1 MIRGPGPKK
10 PNKQQRTVKR
20 KEIPFFRVHANIKI
34 ESSDE
39 TAEARVFLNDLSP
52 TGVGCFVNVAI
63 QKGEKVAIVIEQP
76 KHIYLRGEVIWCSP
90 YTLDTKILTAER
102 YDYRVGI
109 KFLFDSPE
117 EAEVVKQYVNDLYAA
132 KGMTPGQGT

>member
-1 MIRGPGPKK
+1 MIRGSGPKK
-10 PNKQQRTVKR
+10 PNKQLRQAKR
-20 KEIPFFRVHANIKI
+20 KIIPFQRVHANIKI
-34 ESSDE
+34 ERTNE
-39 TAEARVFLNDLSP
+39 TAESRVFLNDLSP

-63 QKGEKVAIVIEQP
+63 DKGELVAMVIEQP

-109 KFLFDSPE
+109 KFIFDSPE
-117 EAEVVKQYVNDLYAA
+117 EADIVKKYVEELYAA
-132 KGMTPGQGT
+132 KGLSQG